1 MPSQIDKDAVFNW
14 LHKNAAQAQ
23 KKLEK
28 GLQKGIEL
36 RNTINSKI
44 ESSPRA
50 KQARDKAAEFV
61 RTRSERLADVRIG
74 GKRVGDLPNAAQR
87 MIERQLYKVIL
98 KLHEAEPDMNW
109 DSFMPN
115 PEEMPIFAAFETLG
129 LPYGTSFDEV
139 KKTYRRLMREYHP
152 DKHSESPEAERIATE
167 KTQELTAAYE
177 LISQHYGK

>member
-1 MPSQIDKDAVFNW
+1 MTSKIDKNTVFNW
-14 LHKNAAQAQ
+14 FYKNAVQAQ
-23 KKLEK
+23 KNIEK
-28 GLQKGIEL
+28 GLKKGIEI
-36 RNTINSKI
+36 RNNLNAKI
-44 ESSPRA
+44 ESNPRT
-50 KQARDKAAEFV
+50 KQARDKAAEFL
-61 RTRSERLADVRIG
+61 RTQSEHLADVRIG
-74 GKRVGDLPNAAQR
+74 GKRIGDLPNAAQR

-129 LPYGTSFDEV
+129 LPYGTSYEEV

-152 DKHSESPEAERIATE
+152 DKHADSPEAERLATE